1 MKSSINGSS
10 ATENGA
16 CFQKLFMSVLTL
28 GIFITV
34 NAQFHGHNPAVVVHK
49 EIRNSQ
55 AFENVEIRGDVTLVL
70 TNEQRSDIQLQGN
83 IMDMDM
89 VTTVE
94 KDNKLEITAKKNA
107 SELIVFV
114 PVNKMHSLKI
124 NGDAKVFSSGEIVVD
139 DLVITLKGNSTV
151 EVYHHGKLTVI
162 PAEGYE
168 KTDVAAVY

>member
-1 MKSSINGSS
+1 MKSSIRKSTAKKSS
-10 ATENGA
+10 IR
-16 CFQKLFMSVLTL
+16 FQKLFMSVFAL
-28 GIFITV
+28 GIFVTV
-34 NAQFHGHNPAVVVHK
+34 NAQVHEHNPAVVVHK

-55 AFENVEIRGDVTLVL
+55 AFENVEIRGDITLVL

-83 IMDMDM
+83 LMDIDM

-107 SELIVFV
+107 SEVIVFV

-124 NGDAKVFSSGEIVVD
+124 NGDAKVFSSGDIVVD
-139 DLVITLKGNSTV
+139 DLVITLKGDSMV
-151 EVYHHGKLTVI
+151 KVYHHGKLTVI

-168 KTDVAAVY
+168 KADVAAIY